1 MNIQIDINT
10 YKSKFTDVSR
20 QYLFWM
26 NIQFPGVGNALLTG
40 LEAGLSG
47 GGSIFTN
54 PTDAIIK
61 GAEAGALAGVDVA
74 GMQIGTMSKKM
85 SMADIPFYVKS
96 SSLPSSSFE
105 DMTSTWMGN
114 TFKVPGNKTY
124 EDWTV
129 TFNLDSEGYI
139 LKKFHDW
146 QKMMRD
152 PISNM
157 QSKPSSLMVNQEAY
171 LLNSTGNTISV
182 YKLYYAW
189 PKSIGQVSL
198 DYGSNEVSTV
208 DVTFSYQFFNVYDQP
223 QGAVRETIRKAGI
236 GIAGGL

>member
-1 MNIQIDINT
+1 M
-10 YKSKFTDVSR
+10 
-20 QYLFWM
+20 LAW
-26 NIQFPGVGNALLTG
+26 
-40 LEAGLSG
+40 SG
-47 GGSIFTN
+47 R
-54 PTDAIIK
+54 
-61 GAEAGALAGVDVA
+61 L
-74 GMQIGTMSKKM
+74 
-85 SMADIPFYVKS
+85 
-96 SSLPSSSFE
+96 
-105 DMTSTWMGN
+105 
-114 TFKVPGNKTY
+114 
-124 EDWTV
+124 
-129 TFNLDSEGYI
+129 
-139 LKKFHDW
+139 
-146 QKMMRD
+146 
-152 PISNM
+152 SNM